1 MNVEASSRMQSRF
14 LERSGVAVLA
24 GLAFLS
30 AGCSDDDD
38 IVYNVDSR
46 PAVPTGVVTVT
57 GDGFVDIYWNPVY
70 QDDIAGYGV
79 YRSTTLDGAYN
90 RIATVDGRESDF
102 HRDSGLTNGVTL
114 FYAVDA
120 FDVSGQESELSY
132 EEAFDTPRPA
142 GLNLT
147 VFTWQ
152 QEPAFSGIDF
162 SDYALPTF
170 VNAFNAPDTDLFL
183 QQVNG
188 VLYAKGTQI
197 QGSWNDMQDLGFTE
211 TMDDVSWS
219 PSEGWS
225 ISPNGVEL
233 IEGHTYV
240 IWTWDSYFA
249 KFRVLQI
256 LASPVGVP
264 QGARV
269 DWAYQID
276 QNNPELI
283 SVYNGSRKSR
293 ATPSR

>member
-1 MNVEASSRMQSRF
+1 MKAESSSRMQSRF
-14 LERSGVAVLA
+14 LERNGVALLA
-24 GLAFLS
+24 GFALLS

-38 IVYNVDSR
+38 VIYNVDSA
-46 PAVPTGVVTVT
+46 PAVPTGVTTVT

-70 QDDIAGYGV
+70 QDDVAGYGV

-90 RIATVDGRESDF
+90 RIATVNGLESNF
-102 HRDSGLTNGVTL
+102 HRDSGLANGITL

-120 FDVSGQESELSY
+120 FDVSGRESELSY

-142 GLNLT
+142 GFNLN
-147 VFTWQ
+147 VFTLQ
-152 QEPAFSGIDF
+152 QNPAFSGIDF

-170 VNAFNAPDTDLFL
+170 VTAFNAIDTDLYF
-183 QQVNG
+183 QQLNG
-188 VLYAKGTQI
+188 ILYAKGTQI
-197 QGSWNDMQDLGFTE
+197 QGSWNDIQDLGFTE

-219 PSEGWS
+219 PTEGWS

-240 IWTWDSYFA
+240 VWTWDSYFA

-256 LASPVGVP
+256 LLSPIGVP
-264 QGARV
+264 QGAHL

-283 SVYNGSRKSR
+283 SVYTGSRKTR
-293 ATPSR
+293 ATR